1 MWVIISSGL
10 TTAAAKHL
18 KHAVTGD
25 PAFGIG
31 RLLGTSVSASIS
43 TPPETALGKDAGSMT
58 SQLRADSEAVA
69 WLLYRFDVT
78 SSIDDN
84 RPENLLTLRKKLLRV
99 RKLFHQPTAHIV

>member
-1 MWVIISSGL
+1 VVISSGFTQQL
-10 TTAAAKHL
+10 AAAAKHL

-25 PAFGIG
+25 PTFGIG

-69 WLLYRFDVT
+69 WLFVSL
-78 SSIDDN
+78 
-84 RPENLLTLRKKLLRV
+84 
-99 RKLFHQPTAHIV
+99 